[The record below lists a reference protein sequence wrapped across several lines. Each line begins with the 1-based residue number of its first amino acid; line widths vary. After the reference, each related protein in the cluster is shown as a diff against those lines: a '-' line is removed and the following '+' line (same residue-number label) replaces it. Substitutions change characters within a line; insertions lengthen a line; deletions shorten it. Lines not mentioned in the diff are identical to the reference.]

1 MSSYSYISNAH
12 PAYIEA
18 LYADYCRDS
27 NAIDSHWRKFF
38 EGFEF
43 AIHNPNGHTA
53 AAHTSAPI
61 SQQAPDRELKVY
73 QLIQAYR
80 QKGHLESQTN
90 PISKRR
96 DRHAHLQLADF
107 GLSDADLALN
117 FAIGREI
124 GLPNATL
131 QAIIDRLRLIYCGPL
146 GFEFT
151 YISDPQAYNWLKQQI
166 EERNLSY
173 GYPIEKKQ
181 HILSKLNETVVFE
194 RFLHTK
200 YVNQKRFSLEGGES
214 TIPALDAIINQAG
227 DMGCQ
232 EVVIGMAH
240 RGRLNVLVN
249 TLRKTYEDVFNEFE
263 GIMPDDLT
271 MGDGD
276 VKYHLGFSS
285 QITTPSGKE
294 VYLKLVPNPSHLE
307 AVNPVVEGFARA
319 KADVIYQSRYD
330 DILPL
335 LIHGDAAVAGQG
347 IVYEVLQMCKLEGYY
362 TGGTVHFVINN
373 QIGFTTDFDDARSAD
388 YCTSVAAMVKAPVIH
403 VNGDD
408 VEAVVFAAELAVQ
421 FRQKFNTDVF
431 VDMVCYRR
439 HGHNE
444 ADDPQY
450 TQPQM
455 YVRIARHKNPRDI
468 YSEQLAAKGEV
479 EAAMAEDM
487 QKGFWDM
494 LQDRLNLVKQK
505 ALPYHAQKNEL
516 EWLAMI
522 KPSKEDFEQSPI
534 TGISKEHVNI
544 IVEGLSRVPEGFKPL
559 SKVQKMLEKRRETM
573 QKNKSLDWAAA
584 ELIGYASILLD
595 GKNVR
600 MSGQD
605 VKRGTFSHRHAVLY
619 DEAGNNTYN
628 RLNHF
633 VDNQGRFLIY
643 NSLLSEYAV
652 LGFEYGYSL
661 ASPQHLVVWEA
672 QFGDFSNG
680 AQIIID
686 QFLTSS
692 ESKWQR
698 NSGMMLL
705 LPHGY
710 EGQGPEHSSA
720 RLERFLQA
728 AAEQNI
734 CVVNITDAANFFHVI
749 RRQLM
754 RPFRKPLIVMSPK
767 SGLRTFE
774 SSIFDIIG
782 DTRFREILDDTTL
795 ENREKVRKILLCSGK
810 VYYDLA
816 EGRKNKGIDDVA
828 IIRIEQLY
836 PLAQG
841 QLETILGHYPQN
853 AELVWVQEEP
863 ENMGAWWYIADR
875 LRCLGHTVSVVARK
889 TSASPATGYYKLH
902 PKEQQAI
909 VENALK

>member
-12 PAYIEA
+12 PAYIES
-18 LYADYCRDS
+18 LYSDYRRDAAS
-27 NAIDSHWRKFF
+27 IDSHWRKFF

-43 AIHNPNGHTA
+43 ALNSQNGHAATPA
-53 AAHTSAPI
+53 AAVSDDTLV
-61 SQQAPDRELKVY
+61 RELKAY
-73 QLIQAYR
+73 GLIQAYR
-80 QKGHLESQTN
+80 QKGHLEANTN
-90 PISKRR
+90 PIRPRR
-96 DRHAHLQLADF
+96 NRHAHLQLADF
-107 GLSDADLALN
+107 GLSDSDLTTPCAV
-117 FAIGREI
+117 GSQI
-124 GLPNATL
+124 GLEGQTL
-131 QAIIDRLRLIYCGPL
+131 QNIVARLQELYCGSL

-151 YISDPQAYNWLKQQI
+151 YLTDPQAYEWLRQQI
-166 EERNLSY
+166 ENRDMAY
-173 GYPIEKKQ
+173 GYPIEKKR

-227 DMGCQ
+227 DGGCK

-240 RGRLNVLVN
+240 RGRLDVLVN
-249 TLRKTYEDVFNEFE
+249 ILRKTYSDVFNEFE

-285 QITTPSGKE
+285 HVTTPNGNE

-319 KADVIYQSRYD
+319 KADIIYQSHYD
-330 DILPL
+330 DILPV

-362 TGGTVHFVINN
+362 TGGTIHFVINN

-408 VEAVVFAAELAVQ
+408 VEAVVFASELAVK
-421 FRQKFNTDVF
+421 FRQKFNADVF
-431 VDMVCYRR
+431 IDMVCYRR

-450 TQPQM
+450 TQPKM
-455 YVRIARHKNPRDI
+455 YAQIAQHKNPRDI
-468 YSEQLAAKGEV
+468 YSAQLAAKGEV
-479 EAAMAEDM
+479 EAALAEEM
-487 QKGFWDM
+487 QRAFWDL

-516 EWLAMI
+516 EWEAMVKSSI
-522 KPSKEDFEQSPI
+522 EDFEQSPI
-534 TGISKEHVNI
+534 TGISKETVNL
-544 IVEGLSRVPEGFKPL
+544 IVEGLSQVPEGFTPL

-605 VKRGTFSHRHAVLY
+605 VKRGTFSHRHAVLS
-619 DEAGNNTYN
+619 DETNNNTYN

-633 VDNQGRFLIY
+633 TDNQGQFLIY

-661 ASPQHLVVWEA
+661 ASPQHLVIWEA

-686 QFLTSS
+686 QFITSS

-698 NSGMMLL
+698 NSGIMLL

-720 RLERFLQA
+720 RLDRFLQA
-728 AAEQNI
+728 SAEQNI
-734 CVVNITDAANFFHVI
+734 CVVNITEAANFFHAI
-749 RRQLM
+749 RRQLA

-767 SGLRTFE
+767 SGLRGFE

-782 DTRFREILDDTTL
+782 DTRFREIIDDSTI
-795 ENREKVRKILLCSGK
+795 NNPQKVRKVLLCSGK

-816 EGRKNKGIDDVA
+816 EARKNKGIEDVA
-828 IIRIEQLY
+828 IVRIEQLY

-841 QLETILGHYPQN
+841 QLAAIRSKYPQQ
-853 AELVWVQEEP
+853 AKWLWVQEEP
-863 ENMGAWWYIADR
+863 ENMGAWWYMADVMR
-875 LRCLGHTVSVVARK
+875 GLGQPVSVVARK
-889 TSASPATGYYKLH
+889 KSASPATGYYKLH
-902 PKEQQAI
+902 AKEQQAI
-909 VENALK
+909 VENALA